1 MLTVY
6 TYSLNMIFCF
16 YIRWCVCVSFIQ
28 RHKVNGWVK
37 LRYWQQVWQLHVK
50 GVAMVTGH
58 SQLSHPLPPSLC
70 LSLTLSLSLTFFFA
84 PSYSVSYQ
92 QTALYGRGGLVDAAD
107 ESIGPEHSQTIINVQ
122 RHKIS
127 TSHSWWEGTSVGE
140 RRLFW
145 HRAFV
150 SWWLFFP
157 SEHHNW
163 GREKKKTKA
172 SPEQIITSWQE
183 KLSCSAAEQGSC
195 VSQTQMSHCFLP
207 PCLTRS
213 GHQVPLC

>member
-1 MLTVY
+1 M
-6 TYSLNMIFCF
+6 YSLSMIFCL
-16 YIRWCVCVSFIQ
+16 YIRWCVCLLCKV
-28 RHKVNGWVK
+28 HKVNGWVK

-70 LSLTLSLSLTFFFA
+70 VSLSLSLYRFRSLFFFFLLPVI
-84 PSYSVSYQ
+84 PSHTSGRLYM
-92 QTALYGRGGLVDAAD
+92 TAVALWTKPTKASELNILWPSLTYGNTR
-107 ESIGPEHSQTIINVQ
+107 SPRPIP
-122 RHKIS
+122 
-127 TSHSWWEGTSVGE
+127 GE
-140 RRLFW
+140 RTCLWESVAGSGIVPSCLDGF
-145 HRAFV
+145 
-150 SWWLFFP
+150 FFP

-163 GREKKKTKA
+163 GKKKKRKTKV

-195 VSQTQMSHCFLP
+195 VSQTQMSHCFLL
-207 PCLTRS
+207 PCLTRW